1 MNRDIQ
7 KEIQYFVYND
17 PEYGEDMEN
26 ISYPALFKLLGELL
40 DRVEKLEQRLDR
52 NDRWKRGL
60 AKVANEVNNN
70 VQESV
75 VNVQESV
82 SNVLKINEELQEN
95 LSNLREINS
104 RM

>member
-17 PEYGEDMEN
+17 PEYREDMEN
-26 ISYPALFKLLGELL
+26 ISYPALFSILGELL
-40 DRVEKLEQRLDR
+40 DRVEELEQRLDK
-52 NDRWKRGL
+52 NDKWKKGL
-60 AKVANEVNNN
+60 AKVA
-70 VQESV
+70 
-75 VNVQESV
+75 
-82 SNVLKINEELQEN
+82 QEN